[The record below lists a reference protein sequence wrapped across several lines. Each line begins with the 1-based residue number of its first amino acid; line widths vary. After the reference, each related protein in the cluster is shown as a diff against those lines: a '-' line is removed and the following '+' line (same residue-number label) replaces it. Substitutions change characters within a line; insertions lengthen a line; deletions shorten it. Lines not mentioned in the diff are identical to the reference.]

1 MADLRQLLDARRWT
15 REQAE
20 SLILLLRERPTT
32 LPLAVGSTT
41 WTNMPAALTP
51 LFGRPAGSGAAA
63 IDLRGYTEVRL
74 TVACTIAGA
83 SGASLQARLATTA
96 PTVAG
101 SYAAPLAA
109 CSVAA
114 AGILDSGWQVI
125 PISARVSPAWI
136 DAFGI
141 GGDAAADPVIG
152 LMQLWLR

>member
-1 MADLRQLLDARRWT
+1 MSDLRQLLDARRWT

-20 SLILLLRERPTT
+20 GLLLLLRERPTT
-32 LPLAVGSTT
+32 LPLAVGSAA

-63 IDLRGYTEVRL
+63 LDLRGYTEARL
-74 TVACTIAGA
+74 TVACTTAGA
-83 SGASLQARLATTA
+83 SGASLQARLATAA

-101 SYAAPLAA
+101 SYASPLAA

-114 AGILDSGWQVI
+114 AGILDSGWQVM
-125 PISARVSPAWI
+125 PQSVRVQRGWI

-141 GGDAAADPVIG
+141 GGDGAAAPVFG
-152 LMQLWLR
+152 LIALWLR

>member
-1 MADLRQLLDARRWT
+1 MSDLRELLDARRWT

-20 SLILLLRERPTT
+20 GLILLLRERPK
-32 LPLAVGSTT
+32 LVPLAVGSTT

-51 LFGRPAGSGAAA
+51 LFGRPAGSGAAPL
-63 IDLRGYTEVRL
+63 DLRGYTEARL
-74 TVACTIAGA
+74 TVASTTAGA

-101 SYAAPLAA
+101 SYASPLAA
-109 CSVAA
+109 CSIAA

-125 PISARVSPAWI
+125 PVLSRVSPVWI

-141 GGDAAADPVIG
+141 GGDAAADPVFG
-152 LMQLWLR
+152 LIQLWLR